1 MKKTSIGQE
10 VIQEGSLRE
19 ALEAAIRERVR
30 EIIEMVLEEEVEST
44 LGASRHQ
51 RVAERS
57 GYRHGRKSRR
67 LTLRTGTVRVGVPLA
82 RLVDAE
88 GSEREWQ
95 SQLVPRYRRSSREVE
110 QSVLGVYLSGSN
122 TRWIRRA
129 LEPLLAGAALSK
141 STVSRLV
148 LRLEESYRN
157 WQRRGLAEEKI
168 VYLYLDAI
176 YPKVRSAG
184 KVVSLPVL
192 VALGVRENREKE
204 LLSLL
209 TAGAE
214 SADGWQ
220 MLLEDLVARHM
231 GRPRLL
237 ISDGNTGLAAALDRL
252 WPGLP
257 HQRCTVHKLR
267 NLMAKAPKHAHE
279 AVREDYHRM
288 VYAASLDVAQE
299 ARQAFLGKWK
309 KLCSGFSRRSRGEPA
324 YVLSVSG
331 KPMAVAA
338 HHERHRADAT
348 GVPPP
353 RENPGSAAQRGCCAA
368 RVLWA
373 LDQRTNEVA
382 PHQRLPRHR
391 RHRKGCCLR
400 KRNFMTSQGKMRYS
414 LFYRIRA
421 KTQLR
426 QKQERTEL
434 EIEQSA

>member
-1 MKKTSIGQE
+1 MRKTSIGQE

-19 ALEAAIRERVR
+19 GLEAAIRERVR

-51 RVAERS
+51 RVAERG

-67 LTLRTGTVRVGVPLA
+67 LTLRTGTVRVGVPRA

-95 SQLVPRYRRSSREVE
+95 SQLVPRYRRSSPEVE

-122 TRWIRRA
+122 TRRIRRA

-148 LRLEESYRN
+148 LRLEESYRH
-157 WQRRGLAEEKI
+157 WQRRDLAEEKI

-192 VALGVRENREKE
+192 VALGVRENGEKE

-220 MLLEDLVARHM
+220 MFLEDLVARHM
-231 GRPRLL
+231 GRPRLV

-288 VYAASLDVAQE
+288 VYAASLDVAQG

-309 KLCSGFSRRSRGEPA
+309 KLCPG
-324 YVLSVSG
+324 
-331 KPMAVAA
+331 VAA
-338 HHERHRADAT
+338 SLEEA
-348 GVPPP
+348 G
-353 RENPGSAAQRGCCAA
+353 EN
-368 RVLWA
+368 LF
-373 LDQRTNEVA
+373 T
-382 PHQRLPRHR
+382 
-391 RHRKGCCLR
+391 
-400 KRNFMTSQGKMRYS
+400 
-414 LFYRIRA
+414 FYRFPESQWRSLRTTNAIERMQLEFRRRV
-421 KTQLR
+421 KTQAAMPNEGAVLR
-426 QKQERTEL
+426 VFFGLWISGQTKLHRINGYSDIGGTEK
-434 EIEQSA
+434 AAA

>member
-1 MKKTSIGQE
+1 MRKTSIGQE

-19 ALEAAIRERVR
+19 GLEADIRERVR

-67 LTLRTGTVRVGVPLA
+67 LTLRTGTVRVGVPRA
-82 RLVDAE
+82 RLVDAA

-95 SQLVPRYRRSSREVE
+95 SQLVPRYRRSSPEVE

-122 TRWIRRA
+122 TRRIRRA

-148 LRLEESYRN
+148 LRLEESYRH
-157 WQRRGLAEEKI
+157 WQRRDLAEEKI

-176 YPKVRSAG
+176 YPQVRSAG

-192 VALGVRENREKE
+192 VALGVRENGEKE

-231 GRPRLL
+231 GRPRLV

-252 WPGLP
+252 WPGLA

-288 VYAASLDVAQE
+288 VYAACCTPIWATTHTTPCRWES
-299 ARQAFLGKWK
+299 RCMTTPTPRGR
-309 KLCSGFSRRSRGEPA
+309 SGERT
-324 YVLSVSG
+324 SVSCF
-331 KPMAVAA
+331 
-338 HHERHRADAT
+338 RRW
-348 GVPPP
+348 
-353 RENPGSAAQRGCCAA
+353 A
-368 RVLWA
+368 RC
-373 LDQRTNEVA
+373 
-382 PHQRLPRHR
+382 
-391 RHRKGCCLR
+391 RK
-400 KRNFMTSQGKMRYS
+400 
-414 LFYRIRA
+414 
-421 KTQLR
+421 
-426 QKQERTEL
+426 
-434 EIEQSA
+434 

>member
-1 MKKTSIGQE
+1 MRKTSIGQE

-19 ALEAAIRERVR
+19 GLEAAIRERVR
-30 EIIEMVLEEEVEST
+30 EMIEMVLEEEVQST

-67 LTLRTGTVRVGVPLA
+67 LTLRTGTVRVGVPRA

-88 GSEREWQ
+88 GKEREWQ
-95 SQLVPRYRRSSREVE
+95 SQLVPRYRRSSPEVE

-122 TRWIRRA
+122 TRRIRRA
-129 LEPLLAGAALSK
+129 LEPLLMGAALSK

-148 LRLEESYRN
+148 LRLEESYRT
-157 WQRRGLAEEKI
+157 WQRRDLAEEKI

-192 VALGVRENREKE
+192 VALGVRENGEKE

-220 MLLEDLVARHM
+220 MLLEDLAARRM
-231 GRPRLL
+231 GRPRLV

-252 WPGLP
+252 WPDLP

-267 NLMAKAPKHAHE
+267 NLMAKTPKHAHE

-288 VYAASLDVAQE
+288 VYAESLEVAQG

-309 KLCSGFSRRSRGEPA
+309 KLCPG
-324 YVLSVSG
+324 
-331 KPMAVAA
+331 VAA
-338 HHERHRADAT
+338 SLEEAGENLLTFYQFPETQWVSLRTTNAIERMQLEFR
-348 GVPPP
+348 
-353 RENPGSAAQRGCCAA
+353 R
-368 RVLWA
+368 RV
-373 LDQRTNEVA
+373 
-382 PHQRLPRHR
+382 
-391 RHRKGCCLR
+391 
-400 KRNFMTSQGKMRYS
+400 
-414 LFYRIRA
+414 
-421 KTQLR
+421 KTQAALPNEGAVLR
-426 QKQERTEL
+426 VFFGLWISGQMKLRRISGYRDIGGTEK
-434 EIEQSA
+434 AAA